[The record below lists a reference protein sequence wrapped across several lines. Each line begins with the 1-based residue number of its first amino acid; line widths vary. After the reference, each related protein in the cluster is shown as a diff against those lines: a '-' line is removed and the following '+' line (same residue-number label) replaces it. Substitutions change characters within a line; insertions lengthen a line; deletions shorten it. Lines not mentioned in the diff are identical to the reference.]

1 MNKRSSMLLVLATG
15 SMLVLGA
22 CELADSSS
30 DAPETV
36 AAAPGTVAPTAAGA
50 TPTAAP
56 AEVEAPDDAEPTV
69 LMPDVVCVDLQFA
82 QDTIQTAGVW
92 LSRSV
97 DATGQGRMQVMDR
110 NWTVVGQ
117 EPAAGTPI
125 GEGEAV
131 LSVVKDNEPNDC

>member
-1 MNKRSSMLLVLATG
+1 MLLVLATG

-22 CELADSSS
+22 CELEDTSP
-30 DAPETV
+30 DAPRTV
-36 AAAPGTVAPTAAGA
+36 AAAPTTIAQAAAVA
-50 TPTAAP
+50 TPPAAP
-56 AEVEAPDDAEPTV
+56 AEVEAPDEVEPTV
-69 LMPDVVCVDLQFA
+69 LMPDVICMDLQYA
-82 QDTIQTAGVW
+82 QDTIQDAGVW
-92 LSRSV
+92 YSRSV

-131 LSVVKDNEPNDC
+131 LSVVKDNEPSAC